1 MAPKSGRWLLLS
13 SGDRCSSKDR
23 KFVKASVNID
33 VYLMEEI
40 HMDVAIKFYTLIV
53 NFLRLLLSLYNTY
66 LEYKKRNESKQK
78 Q

>member
-1 MAPKSGRWLLLS
+1 
-13 SGDRCSSKDR
+13 
-23 KFVKASVNID
+23 
-33 VYLMEEI
+33 
-40 HMDVAIKFYTLIV
+40 MDVAIKFYTLIV